1 MTREPAILGADR
13 PSPEEGMGAI
23 PHDGGVTFRVWAPHA
38 DSMSVVGSFNDWS
51 PDAHPLSPE
60 EDGYW
65 ATDVEEAKPG
75 DTYKYEIINGDQTLE
90 RIDPYARQVTHS
102 DGCSVIY
109 DPTFDWGEGD
119 PFEMVPW
126 NELVIYEMHVGTFY
140 DKSEDGPGDFSSAI
154 EKLSYLKDLGVTA
167 IEVMPPMEF
176 AGDFSWGYNP
186 AEPFAI
192 ETAYGGPDA
201 FKAFVKAAH
210 EQDIAIL
217 LDVIYN
223 HLGPGDLSLW
233 RFDGWYEDGWGG
245 IYFYNDERARTPWGD
260 TRPNYGRDPVRRYLR
275 DNALMWLTEYRVDG
289 LRWDMTLY
297 IRTIDG
303 NISDPDDQLPE
314 GWSLM
319 QWINDEI
326 DERMPGNITIAE
338 DLRGDGRV
346 VEEVTKEGAGFN
358 SQWDA
363 DFAHL
368 LRDPIV
374 VQEDDD
380 RDMEAV
386 RQAIG
391 ERFGGDM
398 LRRVI
403 YVESHDEVANGKARV
418 AQEIWPENSC
428 HWFVKK
434 RSTLGAVV
442 VMTAPGIPMIFQG
455 QEFLEAEWFRDQ
467 NSLNWEQAEELEGIV
482 QLYGDLI
489 ALRRNEGG
497 TTRGLMGQGVNIY
510 HVSDDD
516 KVVAF
521 HRWEEGDPGDD
532 VIVVLNFR
540 NEPLKDYVVGLPKE
554 GLWRLRFDSHGASYD
569 DEFEEQISGDV
580 ETTEGEND
588 GLSHGGLVSVAPYSA
603 IILSQDE

>member
-1 MTREPAILGADR
+1 MIRGPAIFGADR
-13 PSPEEGMGAI
+13 QNSREGMGAI
-23 PHDGGVTFRVWAPHA
+23 PHEGCVTFRVWAPHA
-38 DSMSVVGSFNDWS
+38 DSVSVMGSFNDWLS
-51 PDAHPLSPE
+51 DAHPLSSE
-60 EDGYW
+60 KEGYW

-90 RIDPYARQVTHS
+90 RIDPYARQVTQS
-102 DGCSVIY
+102 DGVGVIY
-109 DPTFDWGEGD
+109 DPTFDWGED
-119 PFEMVPW
+119 DSFEMVPW
-126 NELVIYEMHVGTFY
+126 NELVIYEMHVGTFH
-140 DKSEDGPGDFSSAI
+140 DRSGDDPGDFSSAI

-210 EQDIAIL
+210 EQGIAVL

-223 HLGPGDLSLW
+223 HFGPGDLSLW

-260 TRPNYGRDPVRRYLR
+260 TRPKYGRDPVRKYIR
-275 DNALMWLTEYRVDG
+275 DNALMWLAEYHVDG

-297 IRTIDG
+297 IRSIDG
-303 NISDPDDQLPE
+303 NTSAPDTELPE
-314 GWSLM
+314 GWDCM
-319 QWINDEI
+319 QWVNEDI

-338 DLRGDGRV
+338 DLRG
-346 VEEVTKEGAGFN
+346 EERITMEPEADGAGFD

-363 DFAHL
+363 EFAHL
-368 LRDPIV
+368 IREPVV
-374 VQEDDD
+374 VQEDED
-380 RDMEAV
+380 RNMQAV
-386 RQAIG
+386 REAIEG
-391 ERFGGDM
+391 RFQGDM
-398 LRRVI
+398 LKRVVYI
-403 YVESHDEVANGKARV
+403 ESHDEVANGKARI
-418 AQEIWPENSC
+418 AHEIWPGNSR

-442 VMTAPGIPMIFQG
+442 VMTAPGIPMLFQG

-467 NSLNWEQAEELEGIV
+467 SPLNWEQAEELEGIV
-482 QLYGDLI
+482 QLYSNLI
-489 ALRRNEGG
+489 ALRRNEEGK
-497 TTRGLMGQGVNIY
+497 TRGLMGQDVNIY
-510 HVSDDD
+510 HVNHDD

-521 HRWEEGDPGDD
+521 HRWEEGGPGDD

-540 NEPLKDYVVGLPKE
+540 NEPLKDYVVGLPRE

-569 DEFEEQISGDV
+569 KEFEGQVSADA
-580 ETTEGEND
+580 ETTEDECD
-588 GLSHGGLVSVAPYSA
+588 GLPYGGLVSVAPYSA